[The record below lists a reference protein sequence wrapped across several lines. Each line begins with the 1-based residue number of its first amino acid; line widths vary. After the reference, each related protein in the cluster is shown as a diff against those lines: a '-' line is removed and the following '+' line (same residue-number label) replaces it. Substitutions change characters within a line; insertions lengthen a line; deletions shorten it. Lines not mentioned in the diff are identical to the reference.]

1 MQNQIAFKAFAEPQF
16 NPDIEEDLRFGKGR
30 AYGLELM
37 IRKPEGRL
45 SGWISYS
52 YSRSERKIKDIQE
65 EGWFPSPY
73 DRPHDLSIVAMYD
86 ISQRISLSAN
96 WTYKTGRP
104 LNAPAARYEYG
115 SLVLPYYPG
124 RNQDRMPD
132 YHRLDLS
139 VTIAGEEK
147 PSKKFHGEWVI
158 SVYNAYAR
166 KNADALFFEQ
176 EDFDSYE
183 TQATKVSYFTI
194 FPSVSYKFNF

>member
-1 MQNQIAFKAFAEPQF
+1 
-16 NPDIEEDLRFGKGR
+16 
-30 AYGLELM
+30 
-37 IRKPEGRL
+37 
-45 SGWISYS
+45 
-52 YSRSERKIKDIQE
+52 
-65 EGWFPSPY
+65 
-73 DRPHDLSIVAMYD
+73 
-86 ISQRISLSAN
+86 
-96 WTYKTGRP
+96 
-104 LNAPAARYEYG
+104 
-115 SLVLPYYPG
+115 
-124 RNQDRMPD
+124 MPD